1 MTHTDL
7 NHLLLIVT
15 GASLRGEAA
24 DRALAYRLA
33 DEINKR
39 LGSESLWEPLVI
51 SDVLYL
57 NENELSSQPVIS
69 VGGPGVNH
77 LSALLFRE
85 LPSVMT
91 IDNTLIIQM
100 DIELEDHRC
109 CLWGMNHEQ
118 TVEALD
124 LFLARGY
131 LDRFL
136 DGVAQKSL

>member
-7 NHLLLIVT
+7 NHLILIVT

-39 LGSESLWEPLVI
+39 LGDESLWKPLVI
-51 SDVLYL
+51 SDVLYVNDL
-57 NENELSSQPVIS
+57 GLAAQPVIS
-69 VGGPGVNH
+69 IGGPGVNH

-85 LPSVMT
+85 VPSVLT
-91 IDNTLIIQM
+91 IDNTLMIQM
-100 DIELEDHRC
+100 DIDLEDRRC
-109 CLWGMNHEQ
+109 CLWGMNHEH

-124 LFLARGY
+124 LFLGRGY

-136 DGVAQKSL
+136 EGVAQKSL

>member
-1 MTHTDL
+1 MKHTDL
-7 NHLLLIVT
+7 NHLILIVT

-39 LGSESLWEPLVI
+39 LGDESLWKPLVI
-51 SDVLYL
+51 SDVLYI
-57 NENELSSQPVIS
+57 NDPELAAQPVIS
-69 VGGPGVNH
+69 IGGPGVNH

-85 LPSVMT
+85 VPSVLT
-91 IDNTLIIQM
+91 IDNTLMIQM
-100 DIELEDHRC
+100 DIDLEDRRC

-118 TVEALD
+118 TVEALN
-124 LFLARGY
+124 LFLGRRY

-136 DGVAQKSL
+136 EGVAQKSL